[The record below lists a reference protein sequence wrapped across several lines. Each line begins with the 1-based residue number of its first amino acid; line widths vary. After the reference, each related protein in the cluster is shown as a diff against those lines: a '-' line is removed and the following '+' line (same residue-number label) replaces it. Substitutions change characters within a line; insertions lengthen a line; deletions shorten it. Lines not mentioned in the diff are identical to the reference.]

1 MIDIDEIRRSLAG
14 AWDVFL
20 GRPGALRSFDIGSD
34 GFWRSFRAIVLVAPL
49 YALTVLADWQAAL
62 SAAPTPPDGGAF
74 AAARAITLVLDW
86 AALPALL
93 AALAGFLGIKRG
105 YTAFVVVRNWS
116 TVITILP
123 FAAIAALDLLG
134 LMPGDFI
141 VIPSL
146 AALAF
151 ALRFGYMAARV
162 TLGVPVDVA
171 IGFVALD
178 FLVSLAL
185 VMTVGRLFGVE

>member
-1 MIDIDEIRRSLAG
+1 VIDIDEIRRSLAG
-14 AWDVFL
+14 AWQVFL
-20 GRPGALRSFDIGSD
+20 GRPGALRTFDISSD
-34 GFWRSFRAIVLVAPL
+34 GFWRSFRAIGLVAPL
-49 YALTVLADWQAAL
+49 YALTAIADWRAAGSSAAL
-62 SAAPTPPDGGAF
+62 PPDGSAF

-93 AALAGFLGIKRG
+93 AGLAGFLGIQRG

-134 LMPGDFI
+134 LLPGDLV

-146 AALAF
+146 AALGF
-151 ALRFGYMAARV
+151 ALRFGYMAARA
-162 TLGVPVDVA
+162 TLGVTVDVA